1 MTDIII
7 EIVKKE
13 SYNIVLKKWFIKMFT
28 ISSKFNK
35 LNLNN
40 AIILLYTSPTIMELV
55 LTDNIFADT

>member
-1 MTDIII
+1 
-7 EIVKKE
+7 
-13 SYNIVLKKWFIKMFT
+13 MFT

-35 LNLNN
+35 LNLN